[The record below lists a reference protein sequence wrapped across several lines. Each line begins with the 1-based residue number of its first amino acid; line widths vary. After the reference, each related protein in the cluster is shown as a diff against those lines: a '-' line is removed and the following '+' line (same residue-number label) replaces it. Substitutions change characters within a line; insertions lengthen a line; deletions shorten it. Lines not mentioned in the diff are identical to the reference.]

1 MLDGSGL
8 RLQGRLLGHADLHEA
23 QRLVP
28 DWLPLAPAVR
38 AALPA
43 VWTRLLGHPGFNADV
58 IEDLGRPAGQ
68 RIVGLGVAI
77 ALDERW
83 TRRLR
88 DDPPPHAAAALYAE
102 LLDGR
107 FQPPADKDLARLNA
121 RGEVNFLV
129 LHYEQLLTDLA
140 DPDTLQVL
148 GVAMSL
154 FRFAHAGYRLQ
165 ALYQEGTAEQAAY
178 LLSMGFRPR
187 TARQQPGLPEL
198 FGLHRLEAC
207 LLLPGTPV
215 RDAFQFTPPRFGFS
229 LSERRLLRLAVTD
242 LTDEAI
248 GDELGIS
255 GHGVKKLWRQIH
267 QRAQDAVPGL
277 FGSAVLPPAG
287 EGGGRGPEK
296 RRVLLQ
302 YLRQHPEELRPYSPY
317 RPSAAATQREGSQKG
332 ACAAPAGTGT
342 LASIVNPIAESSLP

>member
-8 RLQGRLLGHADLHEA
+8 RLHGRLLGHADLDEA

-28 DWLPLAPAVR
+28 AWLPLAPAVR

-43 VWTRLLGHPGFNADV
+43 IWTRLLGHPGLNADV
-58 IEDLGRPAGQ
+58 IEDLNRPRGQ
-68 RIVGLGVAI
+68 RIVGLGLAV
-77 ALDERW
+77 ALDDRW

-88 DDPPPHAAAALYAE
+88 EAPPPFAAAELYAE
-102 LLDGR
+102 LMDGR
-107 FQPPADKDLARLNA
+107 FQPPPDKELARLNA
-121 RGEVNFLV
+121 RGEVNFMV
-129 LHYEQLLTDLA
+129 LHYEQLLTDLT
-140 DPDTLQVL
+140 DPDTLEVL

-165 ALYQEGTAEQAAY
+165 CLYQEGQGEQAGY
-178 LLSMGFRPR
+178 LLSMGFRAR
-187 TARQQPGLPEL
+187 TARNQPGLPEL
-198 FGLHRLEAC
+198 FGLHRQEAS

-215 RDAFQFTPPRFGFS
+215 RDAFQFTPPRFGFAA
-229 LSERRLLRLAVTD
+229 SERRMLRLAVTD

-255 GHGVKKLWRQIH
+255 SHGVKKLWRQAH
-267 QRAQDAVPGL
+267 QRAQDVMPGL
-277 FGSAVLPPAG
+277 FGGGSQPAG

-302 YLRQHPEELRPYSPY
+302 YLRQHPEELRPYNASL
-317 RPSAAATQREGSQKG
+317 AAAT
-332 ACAAPAGTGT
+332 AVAATAAQGVAVSPVTA
-342 LASIVNPIAESSLP
+342 A